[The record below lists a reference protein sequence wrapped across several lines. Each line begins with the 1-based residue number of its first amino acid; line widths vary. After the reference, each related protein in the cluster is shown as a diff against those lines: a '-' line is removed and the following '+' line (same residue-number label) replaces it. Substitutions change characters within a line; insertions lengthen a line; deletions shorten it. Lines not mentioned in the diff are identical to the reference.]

1 MKEEVWKTTHISSYH
16 EVSNFG
22 RVRTIERTI
31 RKILINQ
38 VDILVNLT
46 LMLALLFKLFKLPL

>member
-31 RKILINQ
+31 RKILHHSRIISQSLNREGYPK
-38 VDILVNLT
+38 V
-46 LMLALLFKLFKLPL
+46 F